1 MNNQDLGEQ
10 QLNRMYEDF
19 QKEQIRLMTEI
30 KNGTDIRQE
39 KETTKQISMI
49 NTININILRLRNLRK
64 QILEK
69 INM

>member
-19 QKEQIRLMTEI
+19 QKEQMRLMTEI
-30 KNGTDIRQE
+30 KNGTDIKQE

>member
-1 MNNQDLGEQ
+1 MDLGEQ

-19 QKEQIRLMTEI
+19 QKEQMRLMTEI
-30 KNGTDIRQE
+30 KNGGDEKDI
-39 KETTKQISMI
+39 TKQITMI

-69 INM
+69 KNM

>member
-19 QKEQIRLMTEI
+19 QKEQMRLMTEI
-30 KNGTDIRQE
+30 KNGNDIKQE

>member
-19 QKEQIRLMTEI
+19 QKEQMRLMTEI

>member
-1 MNNQDLGEQ
+1 MNSQDLGEQ

-19 QKEQIRLMTEI
+19 QKEQMRLMTEI
-30 KNGTDIRQE
+30 KNGSGEEKDI
-39 KETTKQISMI
+39 TKQITMI

>member
-1 MNNQDLGEQ
+1 M
-10 QLNRMYEDF
+10 NRMYEDF
-19 QKEQIRLMTEI
+19 QKEQMRLMTEI
-30 KNGTDIRQE
+30 KNGTDIKQE